1 MNARPKILLT
11 LRRELRY
18 SGDMATFAPSLYDD
32 WTERRARSNELSV
45 STAPLRVLDY
55 LLDRYRN
62 DPVAQKA
69 ARFPMPTEAIFDRR
83 TMLVYRHVSFAPK
96 SEVRNKADA
105 TTKVSRILQ
114 RIKAQAPQESIGAPA
129 GGAMIGDD
137 SQNPSMF
144 QVVDAL
150 IRPSTF
156 RYVHE
161 KTFYADVNDYY
172 RLKLLSEIPQERV
185 NAAFALADVGAL
197 DDVNLLLDLLS
208 LTPLIETSESDGSPP
223 NMDNIEV
230 DIPDITILEALL
242 KRTITATKP
251 YLIINERELL
261 EACAMRLARKEFST
275 S

>member
-1 MNARPKILLT
+1 
-11 LRRELRY
+11 
-18 SGDMATFAPSLYDD
+18 MATFAPSLYDD